1 MPQLE
6 PGHRPPTAPPPA
18 PPGGQPRHQP
28 APPATFRV
36 TIRYPQPW
44 HSRAA
49 AVSDLDPDHAAGGAD
64 RDRDRLPRGARAA
77 MTHAV
82 PEQLPSSA
90 ASSPHG
96 CPGPS
101 TPAVNARAT
110 RARSGRPATVTL
122 PRTAAL
128 AISAP
133 APSPPS
139 PGEIH
144 QGAGRTRRCTPDSAA
159 RVKPETHHRSGPS
172 VAVRET
178 ADGAHRPSWRPDAV
192 RYASVDTATHRPTVT
207 HRDTRCDK
215 KETARIAENFQLA
228 GRFRRWWQVLGSNQ
242 RRLSRRFYR
251 PFPLATR
258 ATCRMPQCWRHRKD
272 SRRRDR
278 RVSGIRLSG

>member
-1 MPQLE
+1 MVYAGLGALVVRRARNPIGWFLL
-6 PGHRPPTAPPPA
+6 GD
-18 PPGGQPRHQP
+18 GGFL
-28 APPATFRV
+28 AIMA
-36 TIRYPQPW
+36 
-44 HSRAA
+44 
-49 AVSDLDPDHAAGGAD
+49 L
-64 RDRDRLPRGARAA
+64 
-77 MTHAV
+77 
-82 PEQLPSSA
+82 SSAYA

-144 QGAGRTRRCTPDSAA
+144 QAAGRTRRCTPDSAA
-159 RVKPETHHRSGPS
+159 RVKSETHHRSGPS

-207 HRDTRCDK
+207 HRDTRRDK
-215 KETARIAENFQLA
+215 KK
-228 GRFRRWWQVLGSNQ
+228 
-242 RRLSRRFYR
+242 R
-251 PFPLATR
+251 PA
-258 ATCRMPQCWRHRKD
+258 
-272 SRRRDR
+272 
-278 RVSGIRLSG
+278 